1 MGVTSKSQPTEDTQE
16 KNAAWRLALIRF
28 SGDVIRLIAAVID
41 YLGK

>member
-1 MGVTSKSQPTEDTQE
+1 MGSIPKSQPTVDEQ